1 MQLKNGEVKEFNFP
15 VGGIRCTNEE
25 FLKKKKRGLLYKKYR
40 IILLLISF
48 PLRFSLLLTQLIRDS
63 IT

>member
-15 VGGIRCTNEE
+15 VGGIRCMNEE
-25 FLKKKKRGLLYKKYR
+25 FLKRKKRLLYKKYR